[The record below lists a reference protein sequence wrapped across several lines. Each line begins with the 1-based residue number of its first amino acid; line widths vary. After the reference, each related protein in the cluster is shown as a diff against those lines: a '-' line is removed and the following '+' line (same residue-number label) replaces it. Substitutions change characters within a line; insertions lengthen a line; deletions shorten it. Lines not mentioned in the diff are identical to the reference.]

1 MSLKWFL
8 GASEIRWLNNS
19 LWTFIVRV
27 YELSETHSRRSLQ
40 NQLFLCCP
48 EPLVQ
53 FARGPSQGGQSQ
65 LSTGTGSVCRG
76 AAKVNSTS
84 CPQPLVQSA
93 GYPSEAA
100 VAKHWFSPLGGGGQP
115 RRTVLA
121 QSAADP
127 QGHLNQPSQ
136 KHWFSPLGARG
147 WIEPAVPKHRFSPC
161 WGLQQGWTEPAFP
174 RHRFSPLETLGWTE
188 AAVPMCFL
196 SAEDPRVD

>member
-1 MSLKWFL
+1 MVLD
-8 GASEIRWLNNS
+8 ASEIRWLNNS

-100 VAKHWFSPLGGGGQP
+100 VAKHWFSPLGGGGAAKADCTGSVRCGPP
-115 RRTVLA
+115 RSLEPAIPKTLV
-121 QSAADP
+121 QSA
-127 QGHLNQPSQ
+127 G
-136 KHWFSPLGARG
+136 G
-147 WIEPAVPKHRFSPC
+147 
-161 WGLQQGWTEPAFP
+161 
-174 RHRFSPLETLGWTE
+174 
-188 AAVPMCFL
+188 
-196 SAEDPRVD
+196 PRVD